1 MLSWGGSLWELVVPS
16 RFFVVSS
23 YMRWKAPFLG
33 TFETRLTSL
42 ARATLVATPGQ
53 ELPLHELLSFA
64 PVWAMRRDPHLEVFH
79 RSDRVS
85 GRRKATYV
93 RLSELGRTRYAS
105 SLRKLWNC

>member
-1 MLSWGGSLWELVVPS
+1 MLSWGGSLWELDVRSDFSAV
-16 RFFVVSS
+16 FLG
-23 YMRWKAPFLG
+23 MRWKVPLLG
-33 TFETRLTSL
+33 PFETRLTSL

-79 RSDRVS
+79 RSDRAS